1 MKSLILD
8 LHKAFSLLED
18 KNSAA
23 KMKNYLKGQFAFYG
37 VKAADRKQITKEFL
51 KIHPLNDIDQLKEF
65 VKLAWEQDQREFQ
78 LLAID
83 ILIKYKKNLQL
94 EDASFVLSLIKSKS
108 WWDTVDMI
116 ASHLIGQ
123 ILLQNRT
130 KFTLTI
136 KAWVKDENMW
146 VRRTAIISQL
156 KHKAELDTTLLN
168 YALTNNFGSKEFFI
182 NKAIGWILREHSKLD
197 PNWVVTFIDNN
208 KKSLSNLSIR
218 EGSKYL

>member
-51 KIHPLNDIDQLKEF
+51 KIHPLNDIEQLKEF

>member
-1 MKSLILD
+1 M
-8 LHKAFSLLED
+8 
-18 KNSAA
+18 
-23 KMKNYLKGQFAFYG
+23 KGQFAFYG

-51 KIHPLNDIDQLKEF
+51 KIHPLNDIGQLKEF

-130 KFTLTI
+130 KFTLT
-136 KAWVKDENMW
+136 
-146 VRRTAIISQL
+146 
-156 KHKAELDTTLLN
+156 
-168 YALTNNFGSKEFFI
+168 TN
-182 NKAIGWILREHSKLD
+182 
-197 PNWVVTFIDNN
+197 
-208 KKSLSNLSIR
+208 
-218 EGSKYL
+218 

>member
-1 MKSLILD
+1 MKSLISD

-136 KAWVKDENMW
+136 KAWVKDDNMW